1 MINELKAMAIF
12 AEVAKKGSFREAAKT
27 LSLSPSV
34 VSYHIA
40 QLEKKT
46 GSALIYRSTR
56 KLTLSH
62 EGEVFYQQVLMML
75 EAAQKG
81 MSLLSHHQHE
91 PTGAIKISLPTA
103 LSNSSINHAIS
114 SFALQHPKV
123 NLNVY
128 FSDSLSDAIDEGVDL
143 TIRAGNV
150 ANSDF
155 KSFKLGEI
163 DRVLVCSPAFYQ
175 KQLPPKNPNV
185 LSSWPW
191 LKLEQLPNKRI
202 FRSASTSHEV
212 EFNSQITVNSVEAI
226 YHYCLLGNGLAVLAK
241 PQVEK
246 DLLNGSLIQV
256 LPNWQIEPL
265 PLFALWPKNI
275 KESNVTKLLLSS
287 LKAPDNI

>member
-114 SFALQHPKV
+114 SFALQYPKV

-155 KSFKLGEI
+155 KSVKLGEI
-163 DRVLVCSPAFYQ
+163 DRILVCSPAFYQ
-175 KQLPPKNPNV
+175 KQLTPKNPNE

-202 FRSASTSHEV
+202 FRSASTSQEV

-241 PQVEK
+241 SQVEK
-246 DLLNGSLIQV
+246 DLLNGNLIQV

-287 LKAPDNI
+287 LKVPDNL